1 MEFAI
6 GLNIC
11 TLVAVVFIINRKLT
25 RLHSD
30 TLLRNDL
37 LTRIEERVDSLA
49 AHIKEGSVSLDTDKV
64 LDELSCVKAVVEVDN
79 QVMKTSLEELGS
91 KVEKIHLLNT
101 PEVSADKVLDD
112 ISHVRAVLEVD
123 NQEIKA
129 HLTELAMK
137 VDKLSISR
145 DSQAAET
152 SVA

>member
-11 TLVAVVFIINRKLT
+11 TLVAVVFIINRKLAQ
-25 RLHSD
+25 LHSD

-49 AHIKEGSVSLDTDKV
+49 AHIKEGSVGLDTDKV

-79 QVMKTSLEELGS
+79 QVMKTSLEELDS
-91 KVEKIHLLNT
+91 KVEKIHFLNT

-112 ISHVRAVLEVD
+112 LSHVRAVLEVD

-137 VDKLSISR
+137 VDKLSISS
-145 DSQAAET
+145 DSQAAES